1 MNQVAILMTVYSK
14 DSYNDF
20 KEALDS
26 LYLQSYK
33 NFDIFIQED
42 GEIDPEIHKLL
53 LKSLKKKKIKFLGER
68 SKNKGF
74 DYSLNEL
81 ITLTMNLNY
90 NYFFRMDSDDI
101 SSTERVGKQLAFM
114 ENNPSIDV
122 CGTFIKEFGDG
133 LKYSKTVS
141 YPLKH
146 SDMFLFFKKR
156 VPLAHVTAVFRRSF
170 FEKAGLY
177 NVEGHI
183 NNGDTLMW
191 MKGFKSGCKFANLDI
206 IGVKVRITKNFF
218 KRRGGVHK
226 IISDFKNRL
235 VVNRSLKYG
244 LSSYLYALLVTGINI
259 LPLVLKKIAYQYL
272 RR

>member
-1 MNQVAILMTVYSK
+1 MIQAAILMTVYSK
-14 DSYNDF
+14 DSYKDF
-20 KEALDS
+20 KEAIDS
-26 LYLQSYK
+26 LNHQSIN
-33 NFDIFIQED
+33 NFDIFVQED
-42 GEIDPEIHKLL
+42 GEVDPEIHKLL
-53 LKSLKKKKIKFLGER
+53 LKSLKEKKIKFLGER

-101 SSTERVGKQLAFM
+101 SSPERIDKQLAFM

-122 CGTFIKEFGDG
+122 CGTFIQEFGDG
-133 LKYSKTVS
+133 FKYSKTVS

-156 VPLAHVTAVFRRSF
+156 VPLAHVSAVFRRSY

-177 NVEGHI
+177 DVEGHV

-191 MKGFKSGCKFANLDI
+191 MKGFKNGCKFANLDI

-218 KRRGGVHK
+218 KRRGGFHK
-226 IISDFKNRL
+226 TISDFQNRL
-235 VVNRSLKYG
+235 VVNRSLEYG
-244 LSSYLYALLVTGINI
+244 LSSYFYAFLMTGINI
-259 LPLVLKKIAYQYL
+259 LPPVLKKIAYKYL